1 MYKRI
6 ISIILVVAMCCSL
19 SAMAFA
25 SDSEPAVDQ
34 SDVAGEPVYLTGD
47 YDAEQTE
54 LLGRIYGILVFF
66 VVVILCY
73 FSYKF
78 LRMFF

>member
-1 MYKRI
+1 MKNLVI
-6 ISIILVVAMCCSL
+6 FILVISL
-19 SAMAFA
+19 LFGLAGSAFA
-25 SDSEPAVDQ
+25 SDSEPAADQ
-34 SDVAGEPVYLTGD
+34 SEAAGEPVYLTGD

-54 LLGRIYGILVFF
+54 LLGKIYGILVFF
-66 VVVILCY
+66 VVVVLCY

>member
-1 MYKRI
+1 MKKI
-6 ISIILVVAMCCSL
+6 FILFIVSL
-19 SAMAFA
+19 LVFGLAGSAFA
-25 SDSEPAVDQ
+25 SDSGEAADQ
-34 SDVAGEPVYLTGD
+34 SEAAGETVYMTGD

-54 LLGRIYGILVFF
+54 LLGRIYAILVFF

-78 LRMFF
+78 LRIFF